1 MQITRTVL
9 LILCLFPALSQAR
22 HSYYPAEY
30 QQKFERG
37 ELSGARLKQALF
49 TILDEA
55 HLKTPGQDDKIGC
68 RKNLK
73 GNQSCYRQESLSYRH
88 ARKELFGKLHLKRN
102 SRGYYIKDVY
112 CNEIFTESDR
122 VGRGQ
127 IPSHTKINT
136 EHTWPQSK
144 FTGRFSRGMQKG
156 DLHHL
161 FPTNSRAN
169 SIRSSYNFSDVKGGE
184 IDGCRHSAIGSTI
197 DDKRYGQYFEPAQES
212 KGNVARAVFYFSVR
226 YQLPIPET
234 EEVALRRW
242 HEQDPVDHEEQQ
254 RNDGIYEIQNNRNP
268 FIDYP
273 ELVDMIQDF

>member
-1 MQITRTVL
+1 MRITRTVL
-9 LILCLFPALSQAR
+9 AIICLLPALSLAR
-22 HSYYPAEY
+22 HDYYPDQY
-30 QQKFERG
+30 QEKFERG
-37 ELSGARLKQALF
+37 QLSGARLKQALF
-49 TILDEA
+49 TILNES
-55 HLKTPGQDDKIGC
+55 HLKTSGQADEIGC

-73 GNQSCYRQESLSYRH
+73 RNQSCYRQESLSYRH

-102 SRGYYIKDVY
+102 SRGYYVKDVY
-112 CNEIFTESDR
+112 CNEIFTEQDR
-122 VGRGQ
+122 VGRGR

-169 SIRSSYNFSDVKGGE
+169 SIRSSYNFADVDGGE
-184 IDGCRHSAIGSTI
+184 ISGCRASAIGNSV
-197 DDKRYGQYFEPAQES
+197 DRGSHRQYFEPADET

-234 EEVALRRW
+234 EERALRRW
-242 HEQDPVDHEEQQ
+242 HNQDPVDAEEQS
-254 RNDGIYEIQNNRNP
+254 RNDGIYDIQKNRNP

-273 ELVDMIQDF
+273 ELVDMIGDF

>member
-1 MQITRTVL
+1 VL
-9 LILCLFPALSQAR
+9 FVLCLLPALSSAR
-22 HSYYPAEY
+22 HSYYPHEY
-30 QQKFERG
+30 QEKFERG
-37 ELSGARLKQALF
+37 QLSGARLKQALF
-49 TILDEA
+49 TVLDET
-55 HLKTPGQDDKIGC
+55 HMKSPGEEDKIGC
-68 RKNLK
+68 QKNLK
-73 GNQSCYRQESLSYRH
+73 ANQSCYRQESLSYRH

-102 SRGYYIKDVY
+102 DRGYFIKDVY
-112 CNEIFTESDR
+112 CNEVFTEHDR
-122 VGRGQ
+122 VGRGR

-169 SIRSSYNFSDVKGGE
+169 SIRSSYNFGDVDGGE
-184 IDGCRHSAIGSTI
+184 IDGCRSSAIGISI
-197 DDKRYGQYFEPAQES
+197 DRRSHLQYFEPADEA

-226 YQLPIPET
+226 YQLQIPES
-234 EEVALRRW
+234 EEAALRRW
-242 HEQDPVDHEEQQ
+242 HNQDPVDREEEK

-273 ELVDMIQDF
+273 ELVGMIQDF